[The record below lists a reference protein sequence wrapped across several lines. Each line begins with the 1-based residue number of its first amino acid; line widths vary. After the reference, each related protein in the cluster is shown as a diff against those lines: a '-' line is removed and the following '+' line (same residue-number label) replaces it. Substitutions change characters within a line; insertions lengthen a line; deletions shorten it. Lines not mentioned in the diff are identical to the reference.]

1 MSITKNQLVIDKIVL
16 VVHLRLAMWI
26 QTVGEEVLAEV
37 FCFRLL
43 DKRRKDGGD
52 GRHVE
57 EDQVRVPVA
66 DVDGVLLVEHGVRVQ
81 RDLVF

>member
-1 MSITKNQLVIDKIVL
+1 M
-16 VVHLRLAMWI
+16 VHLRLAMWI
-26 QTVGEEVLAEV
+26 QTVGEEVLV

-66 DVDGVLLVEHGVRVQ
+66 DVDSVLLVEHGVRVQ